1 MSIIQRIIP
10 LAAVLAAAPALA
22 AGPADSESVAVPKS
36 EPMAGLEGHY
46 QGTLLSI
53 DGKTKTEA
61 ELTIDPYRCFVISAK
76 SDHGMETGFVEKKGD
91 ELHFTHPDGKAY
103 RIFKIADGAIEM
115 TEMNGKPA
123 PEGCCVMKKR

>member
-22 AGPADSESVAVPKS
+22 AGPADVESIDVPKS
-36 EPMAGLEGHY
+36 EPMAQLEGHY

-61 ELTIDPYRCFVISAK
+61 ELTIDSYRCFVISAK
-76 SDHGMETGFVEKKGD
+76 SDHGMETGFVEKKGNKLFFARP
-91 ELHFTHPDGKAY
+91 EGKAY
-103 RIFKIADGAIEM
+103 RVFTIGKDGLEQ

-123 PEGCCVMKKR
+123 PKGCCVMTKR